1 MICIFW
7 SWQLKFQPDF
17 STHELFSSVF
27 SFLLPHSKNT
37 YKPKLSPSRL
47 QQYLSIDSNHGL
59 GPWRR
64 QISGLTGTVSG
75 ELKRTACSSCQS
87 RASTLDYSKIGT
99 MPPPGV
105 RSFDPAI
112 LSCMAMHHQIT
123 LRSACKM
130 VTYKVLSVRNFSR
143 YRNVYISINS
153 V

>member
-1 MICIFW
+1 MER
-7 SWQLKFQPDF
+7 SEAQK
-17 STHELFSSVF
+17 SSRGLSSCVPGD
-27 SFLLPHSKNT
+27 SLLEPG
-37 YKPKLSPSRL
+37 
-47 QQYLSIDSNHGL
+47 DSLLEPRENILEPGDSLL
-59 GPWRR
+59 GPGAA
-64 QISGLTGTVSG
+64 SLSLGTTSF
-75 ELKRTACSSCQS
+75 E
-87 RASTLDYSKIGT
+87 
-99 MPPPGV
+99 PGGSPLEPEV